1 MSVVVVGLNHRSVPL
16 DVLERMAVADDEL
29 VKLLGDL
36 TGSPDVTEAVVVSTC
51 NRTELYARVE
61 RFHPAYADLRDALGR
76 HSGLGLDE
84 FSEHLYVHHDEDAA
98 RHLFSVTCGI
108 DSAVLGESEILGQVR
123 RAFER
128 SRDEGF
134 ASTGLSDLFAASFKA
149 GKRVRSGTGIARN
162 VTSVSRAAVAMAT
175 ERFGSLEG
183 RTICVL
189 GAGEMSEGMTVALRD
204 AGTREIYIC
213 NRTISKA
220 EGLAERVGGVAV
232 ALHDLPGLLTD
243 IDVLLT
249 GTGANSLMV
258 SHEQLA
264 EVMQV
269 RSDRQML
276 IVDIAVPRDV
286 DPAAG
291 DVPGVTLLDMDDL
304 ARFAEAGRAERR
316 NEIAAVRE
324 VIDAEVER
332 FRSTS
337 LSRQV
342 EPLLAEFRRD
352 VESLRTS
359 EMARVAQQLDEETS
373 AHVDAATRAVVN
385 KLLHGPMSEL
395 RGAAGTARGERL
407 AEALRELFDI
417 TSDE

>member
-1 MSVVVVGLNHRSVPL
+1 MSVVVVGVNHRSVPL
-16 DVLERMAVADDEL
+16 DVLERMAVADEQL
-29 VKLLGDL
+29 PKLLGDL
-36 TGSPDVTEAVVVSTC
+36 TGSPDVTEAVVLSTC
-51 NRTELYARVE
+51 NRTEIYARVE
-61 RFHPAYADLRDALGR
+61 RFHPAYADVRDSLAR
-76 HSGLGLDE
+76 HSELGLDQ

-123 RAFER
+123 RAFDRARE
-128 SRDEGF
+128 EGF
-134 ASTGLSDLFAASFKA
+134 VATTLSDLFAASFKA
-149 GKRVRSGTGIARN
+149 GKRVRSTTGIAKN

-175 ERFGSLEG
+175 ERLGSLEG

-204 AGTREIYIC
+204 AGTREIFIC
-213 NRTISKA
+213 NRTTSRAA
-220 EGLAERVGGVAV
+220 ELAERVGGVAV
-232 ALHDLPGLLTD
+232 ALQDLPDLLAD
-243 IDVLLT
+243 VDVLLT

-258 SHEQLA
+258 SQEQLA
-264 EVMQV
+264 SVMAD
-269 RSDRQML
+269 RTDRQLL

-286 DPAAG
+286 DPAAA

-304 ARFAEAGRAERR
+304 AKFAEAGKAERR
-316 NEIAAVRE
+316 NEIAAVRD
-324 VIDAEVER
+324 VIDTEVDR
-332 FRSTS
+332 FRATS

-352 VESLRTS
+352 VESLRAT
-359 EMARVAQQLDEETS
+359 EINRLAPQLDSETA
-373 AHVDAATRAVVN
+373 AHVDAATRAVLN
-385 KLLHGPMSEL
+385 KLLHSPMSEL

-417 TSDE
+417 TADE